1 MGLQLANVTRDR
13 KDLFNALAQAYAEIY
28 TPAFPEDDERETLEK
43 MHNVLAGNTPGVDI
57 IINLAGEN
65 LDSETGRVL
74 KGMAVAY
81 YFREG
86 SVGLLAYNAVSPEFL
101 GEGIGKTLVLS
112 RIESL
117 KERANGQGCSL
128 SAVFVDCNN
137 PDKVPASTDS
147 MDPNLRLKLFT
158 GWGARA
164 LPFDYVQPPLAEDR
178 NYCDKMMLLSYPVEG
193 RYAMAADV
201 SAYINAIYKEAL
213 PDEDINLN
221 PYVISMRAQLEGWT
235 DSCNDNARPALAAS
249 KKYVSGFNL

>member
-65 LDSETGRVL
+65 LDSETDRVL

-86 SVGLLAYNAVSPEFL
+86 SVGLLAYNAVSPDFL
-101 GEGIGKTLVLS
+101 GEGIGKILVHS

-117 KERANGQGCSL
+117 KERADGQGCSL

-158 GWGARA
+158 GWGARP

-193 RYAMAADV
+193 RYATAADV

-213 PDEDINLN
+213 PGENPDQN
-221 PYVISMRAQLEGWT
+221 PYVVSMRAQLENWT
-235 DSCNDNARPALAAS
+235 AISNDNRSAQQAAP
-249 KKYVSGFNL
+249 KKRASGLNF